1 MPTSTDPTVIV
12 APEEPVPLTLDPLG
26 VPPGYVSVDNGP
38 ISQPVVPAGDPNV
51 TPQSRPVVAEE
62 PETWPTSDDPL
73 GETLLREDV
82 VEETLEKIKRAFEQQ
97 YSQHIS
103 AAEWEE
109 VQARL
114 KKWL

>member
-1 MPTSTDPTVIV
+1 MATDPTV
-12 APEEPVPLTLDPLG
+12 LTLELTEGADPLG

-38 ISQPVVPAGDPNV
+38 ISQPVLPGDPTPPEPSPAV
-51 TPQSRPVVAEE
+51 TMEE

-82 VEETLEKIKRAFEQQ
+82 VVETVEKIKRAFEQQ